1 MLSFHRLSRPIS
13 LFFVVAIINSCAA
26 LCPQPGQNIYYATP
40 PVTFIRESPNYDSPN
55 VAPVYRGD
63 EVIILSSRADEWRQV
78 QTVQSKKI
86 GWIQSP
92 LLSADP
98 IPTPTYHVQISKVP
112 LQDTP
117 QKEGTSPKVLHRGDK
132 VRKLSENQEGW
143 WLVLVEKDQNLG
155 WISASAVAEHEP
167 KTASASQAPGPSGK
181 ASAKATA
188 SPPPVPK
195 QYYYVATY
203 NLNLHALPLA
213 SSKALKTLKFND
225 RVEKIDQSG
234 SRWIKV
240 RYTETGA
247 QGWAQGLFLSEFSL
261 KTPKVFSQQKRTTPK
276 PPVCPKPAEP
286 EKAQPEEIEPLVM

>member
-1 MLSFHRLSRPIS
+1 MLSFDRLSRPVS
-13 LFFVVAIINSCAA
+13 LLFVVALINSCTA
-26 LCPQPGQNIYYATP
+26 LCPKPGQDIYYATP
-40 PVTFIRESPNYDSPN
+40 PVTFIRESPNYDSLN

-63 EVIILSSRADEWRQV
+63 EVIILSSRAYEWRQV
-78 QTVQSKKI
+78 QTVQSRKI

-98 IPTPTYHVQISKVP
+98 IPTPTYYVQMSKVP

-117 QKEGTSPKVLHRGDK
+117 QKEGTSPEVLHRGDK

-155 WISASAVAEHEP
+155 WIPATAVAERET
-167 KTASASQAPGPSGK
+167 KTASPNQPAGPSGK
-181 ASAKATA
+181 ASAGVNTSPSPA
-188 SPPPVPK
+188 SK
-195 QYYYVATY
+195 QFYYVATY

-213 SSKALKTLKFND
+213 SSKVVKTLKFND

-240 RYTETGA
+240 RYPETGA
-247 QGWAQGLFLSEFSL
+247 KGWAQGPFLAESSL
-261 KTPKVFSQQKRTTPK
+261 KTPKVISQQKRATPK
-276 PPVCPKPAEP
+276 QPVCPKPTEP
-286 EKAQPEEIEPLVM
+286 EKAQPEEIDPLVM